1 LIPPE
6 GGHMRKTN
14 GLALTLVVLV
24 IASACNGASTREATS
39 EPGQPQARQADGSD
53 DPLITTTIQAKYYR
67 APAVKGHRISVD
79 SENGVVTL
87 RGKVDTEAAR
97 QQAVALAAKTTG
109 VSRVEDQLTVS
120 ADGDRTI
127 AGSVPT
133 DAQSPGWITA
143 KIQAQYYMHPALK
156 PWNIDVVAAPNG
168 HVALVGVIDNAV
180 DRAEAV
186 RIARDT
192 DGVTGVTD
200 NLRVRG
206 ELAAITAA
214 SDPTL
219 ERIADSSITAKIQSR
234 YFVDDDL
241 KGRDVDVDTKNGVV
255 TLSGTVNS
263 AGERLQAAAV
273 ARNTD
278 GVTAVNDEL
287 MIDRR
292 PRTAPGSGA
301 VKGSVGTAGQIQ
313 DAWITTKIRSTFILD
328 DRIRARN
335 IDVDTKNGVVTLK
348 GTVATEDARKAAESL
363 ATESEGVRRVV
374 NQLSV
379 DPGVA

>member
-1 LIPPE
+1 
-6 GGHMRKTN
+6 MKNTK
-14 GLALTLVVLV
+14 GLALTLAVLV
-24 IASACNGASTREATS
+24 IASACSNDASTREATAD
-39 EPGQPQARQADGSD
+39 PGQPQARQENVPD

-67 APAVKGHRISVD
+67 APSVKGHHISVD
-79 SENGVVTL
+79 SDNGVVTL
-87 RGKVDTEAAR
+87 RGQLDTEAAR

-120 ADGDRTI
+120 ADGNRTI
-127 AGSVPT
+127 AASVR
-133 DAQSPGWITA
+133 DVQSPGWITA
-143 KIQAQYYMHPALK
+143 KIQAQYYVHPGLK
-156 PWNIDVVAAPNG
+156 PWNIDVIASPNG
-168 HVALVGVIDNAV
+168 KVTLAGVIDNAA

-186 RIARDT
+186 KIARGT
-192 DGVTGVTD
+192 DGVVEVTD

-206 ELAAITAA
+206 DLAAFTTA

-219 ERIADSSITAKIQSR
+219 ERITDSSITAKIQSR
-234 YFVDDDL
+234 YFADDDV
-241 KGRDVDVDTKNGVV
+241 KGRNVDVDTKNGVV

-263 AGERLQAAAV
+263 TGERLQAAAI

-278 GVTAVNDEL
+278 GVTAVHDEL
-287 MIDRR
+287 MIDRQPR
-292 PRTAPGSGA
+292 PAPGAGGVS
-301 VKGSVGTAGQIQ
+301 GSVGTTGRIQ

-335 IDVDTKNGVVTLK
+335 IDVDTKNGVVTLR

-363 ATESEGVRRVV
+363 AAESEGVLRVD

-379 DPGVA
+379 DPGIS